1 MPASWQPA
9 DNIPVNLP
17 AAQADDVVFVR
28 PEALRL
34 VADENSSARVTNHA
48 YLGDHIRVTVEHD
61 NARTGSW
68 TVQVSSREAGEVPVG
83 SRVSVSL
90 IDDIALRLPASET
103 GE

>member
-1 MPASWQPA
+1 M
-9 DNIPVNLP
+9 
-17 AAQADDVVFVR
+17 
-28 PEALRL
+28 
-34 VADENSSARVTNHA
+34 
-48 YLGDHIRVTVEHD
+48 TVEHD
-61 NARTGSW
+61 TARTGSW